1 MKWEPKCTVHPNDKM
16 NIDMMTKNYA
26 DIKKSYPNA
35 TMINLIDMK
44 KNQKVMGSHFEKY
57 HN

>member
-1 MKWEPKCTVHPNDKM
+1 
-16 NIDMMTKNYA
+16 MMAKNYA
-26 DIKKSYPNA
+26 DIKNSYPNA

-44 KNQKVMGSHFEKY
+44 KTQKTIGTHFEKY